1 MKKEIILFM
10 LTLLGTL
17 SATSADGDFKSIS
30 LTCSEDSP
38 LVKQM
43 TSEMI
48 EQVESLTISGTLWEE
63 DIRTIDK
70 CSRLSRLDLTE
81 VTLKDSV
88 YFFDESAT
96 VDGYVDAIG
105 ADAFCHTAVETL
117 FLPKSIGY
125 LDLRAVS
132 FFAWDKDSGR
142 PAADYGK
149 NGYTDEPHFEKTIT
163 VYVTGYF
170 PALFNPQSVNGYYGC
185 PMVFKLAK
193 GNDQYTETD
202 GNIYTK
208 DGKML
213 IKAGKMY
220 NESLKDNSF
229 DVQSVYTYAFTYTLW
244 SYEHQLITFSD
255 KLEIIYAS
263 AFAEVAVPYLSSD
276 REEGHFGGIRFLGW
290 EPAKVGV
297 NFFSYHDCD
306 PNLFPCKVVVPS
318 KTRYIAS
325 NIWWMPYVMD
335 EFEYGVLCGA
345 MNPDDEEAYYSR
357 QDRFC
362 PRMDELYELVSKSII
377 RVAEISCLT
386 FYSEFLE
393 ELGVANDS
401 TGYLDIYLSTIS
413 SIPLSFINPKTNEK
427 EIIEFNFRQERF
439 KAIFTL
445 SYYGRDGRK
454 WEKTYRENDNIIV
467 PGNYLEEY
475 WETSIPFHEVAKV
488 DDKCSVVIQLNGLKY
503 FGLLPESYSTEGV
516 FREAPFALNI
526 DYIQRKADKHR
537 YYDLQGRPVD
547 GTQKGILIR
556 NGKKVLV
563 K

>member
-105 ADAFCHTAVETL
+105 ADAFCHTAIETL

-149 NGYTDEPHFEKTIT
+149 NDDTDEPHFEKTIT
-163 VYVTGYF
+163 VYVTGNF
-170 PALFNPQSVNGYYGC
+170 PELFNPQSVGGYYGC
-185 PMVFKLAK
+185 PMEFRLAK

-202 GNIYTK
+202 GNIFTK
-208 DGKML
+208 DGL
-213 IKAGKMY
+213 SLVKAGNLY
-220 NESLKDNSF
+220 DESLPDCTF
-229 DVQSVYTYAFTYTLW
+229 DVQFVSSHAFTYTLW
-244 SYEHQLITFSD
+244 SDEEQLITFTE
-255 KLEIIYAS
+255 KLNRIHS
-263 AFAEVAVPYLSSD
+263 FAFSEVAHPSRPAGTTSG
-276 REEGHFGGIRFLGW
+276 RWGGIRFLGW
-290 EPAKVGV
+290 TPAQIDEESVLT
-297 NFFSYHDCD
+297 NSIDMH
-306 PNLFPCKVVVPS
+306 PFPCTVVVPH
-318 KTRYIAS
+318 KMRYVAS
-325 NIWWMPYVMD
+325 DIRWLPNVMD
-335 EFEYGVLCGA
+335 DFEYGIKCGTKST
-345 MNPDDEEAYYSR
+345 DERDA
-357 QDRFC
+357 
-362 PRMDELYELVSKSII
+362 
-377 RVAEISCLT
+377 
-386 FYSEFLE
+386 FYSEQDKYGPRIEDLYKKINETYQNMEVNALILYSSALFHGWKFKTEVNVSFPTDYSYSFSFVNPETNKKETIECVLGRLE
-393 ELGVANDS
+393 VYSIETQIKDKEGKIFCK
-401 TGYLDIYLSTIS
+401 GES
-413 SIPLSFINPKTNEK
+413 SIQPGMKYNYDYSVLD
-427 EIIEFNFRQERF
+427 ERPDD
-439 KAIFTL
+439 
-445 SYYGRDGRK
+445 S
-454 WEKTYRENDNIIV
+454 NDCLVSCRIT
-467 PGNYLEEY
+467 GKNYLGPLDEYVMECVFEEDAAQN
-475 WETSIPFHEVAKV
+475 INNL
-488 DDKCSVVIQLNGLKY
+488 VIRSNNNSL
-503 FGLLPESYSTEGV
+503 
-516 FREAPFALNI
+516 
-526 DYIQRKADKHR
+526 
-537 YYDLQGRPVD
+537 YDLTGRPAD

-556 NGKKVLV
+556 NGKKVIV